1 MDSQDCPCAAGKAAL
16 PSALDLRGCRR
27 RSIPVGPPAWWPPP
41 PSPML
46 LSWPGCLLESSSSVA
61 VSHLE
66 HLAGNGGEC
75 QDLPTEGGW
84 SFSPSHCCWREDA
97 QKGSGALP
105 AALAWSIPGDV
116 GIPFHHFLSTLF
128 SPFLCVLGGTCTCGD
143 NCKCKNCKC
152 TSCKKGKGE
161 EHKPHRGLGG
171 RNTRGGF
178 HYVSLATLNQSRL
191 SVARVEFIP
200 PVLLC
205 SQRSTP

>member
-1 MDSQDCPCAAGKAAL
+1 MPRVRQRFLPPWTCGDAGDGASLWDHPPGGLLRHPRCSCPGRAACWNPPPVLRCHTWSILLGTGGNAKTSPPREAGASAPATAAGERMLRRAAVL
-16 PSALDLRGCRR
+16 
-27 RSIPVGPPAWWPPP
+27 
-41 PSPML
+41 
-46 LSWPGCLLESSSSVA
+46 
-61 VSHLE
+61 
-66 HLAGNGGEC
+66 
-75 QDLPTEGGW
+75 
-84 SFSPSHCCWREDA
+84 F
-97 QKGSGALP
+97 P

-161 EHKPHRGLGG
+161 EPKPHRGLGG

-178 HYVSLATLNQSRL
+178 HYMSLATLNQSRL